1 MHRMLDDAGKDALF
15 RSARSHNGFLDQP
28 VPPHVLDELYQLAKM
43 GPTSANCSPLRLVF
57 LVSPEAKARLAP
69 ALNAGNRAK
78 TASAPVTCILA
89 YDTRFYEW
97 AARLFPHNPGLYD
110 SFVQDAR
117 HAETTAF
124 RNATLQAG
132 YFLLAARALGL
143 DCGPMS
149 GFDEAQVNATFFP
162 DGRFRVN
169 FLCNLGMGDPAML
182 FGRLPRL
189 EFDEACRV
197 L

>member
-1 MHRMLDDAGKDALF
+1 MLDKAGMEALF
-15 RSARSHNGFLDQP
+15 SGARSHNGFLDRP
-28 VPPHVLDELYQLAKM
+28 VPEALLRELYDLVKW
-43 GPTSANCSPLRLVF
+43 GPTSANCSPQRILF
-57 LVSPEAKARLAP
+57 LATPEAKARLLP
-69 ALNAGNRAK
+69 ALSPGNVAK
-78 TASAPVTCILA
+78 TTSAPVTCILA
-89 YDTRFYEW
+89 YDRHFHEH
-97 AARLFPHNPGLYD
+97 AEALFPHNPGLYG
-110 SFVQDAR
+110 SFARDER

-149 GFDEAQVNATFFP
+149 GFDEALVNQTFFP
-162 DGRFRVN
+162 DGRCRVN
-169 FLCNLGMGDPAML
+169 FLCNLGQGDSAKL

-189 EFDEACRV
+189 AFEQACSV

>member
-1 MHRMLDDAGKDALF
+1 MDALF
-15 RSARSHNGFLDQP
+15 RDARSQNGFLDRP
-28 VPPHVLDELYQLAKM
+28 VAPALLRELYDLAKW
-43 GPTSANCSPLRLVF
+43 GPTSANCSPQRIVF
-57 LVSPEAKARLAP
+57 LTTPEAKAHLLP
-69 ALNAGNRAK
+69 ALNPGNVAK
-78 TASAPVTCILA
+78 TSSAPVTCVLG
-89 YDTRFYEW
+89 YDRRFYEH
-97 AARLFPHNPGLYD
+97 AESLFPHNPQMYG
-110 SFVQDAR
+110 SFARDAG

-149 GFDEAQVNATFFP
+149 GFNEEAVNAAFFA
-162 DGRFRVN
+162 DGRCRVN
-169 FLCNLGMGDPAML
+169 FLCNLGYGDPGKL

-189 EFDEACRV
+189 EFEQACTV

>member
-1 MHRMLDDAGKDALF
+1 MLDKAGMHALF
-15 RSARSHNGFLDQP
+15 QGARSHNGFLDSP
-28 VPPHVLDELYQLAKM
+28 VPEALLRDLYDLVKW
-43 GPTSANCSPLRLVF
+43 GPTSANCTPQRILF
-57 LVSPEAKARLAP
+57 LVTPEAKARLLP
-69 ALNAGNRAK
+69 ALSPGNVAK
-78 TASAPVTCILA
+78 TASAPVTCILG
-89 YDTRFYEW
+89 YDRRFHEH
-97 AARLFPHNPGLYD
+97 AETLFPHNPGLYD
-110 SFVQDAR
+110 SFARDER

-149 GFDEAQVNATFFP
+149 GFDEDLVNTRFFP
-162 DGRFRVN
+162 DGRCRVN
-169 FLCNLGMGDPAML
+169 FLCNLGQGDPARL

-189 EFDEACRV
+189 PFDQACSV

>member
-1 MHRMLDDAGKDALF
+1 MNFMLDEPGKDALF
-15 RSARSHNGFLDQP
+15 RAARSQNGFLDQP
-28 VPPHVLDELYQLAKM
+28 VPQALLEELYQLAKM
-43 GPTSANCSPLRLVF
+43 GPTSANCSPQRVVF
-57 LVSPEAKARLAP
+57 LVSAQAKARLAP
-69 ALNAGNRAK
+69 ALNPGNLAK

-89 YDTRFYEW
+89 YDTRFHEL
-97 AARLFPHNPGLYD
+97 AERLFPHNPRLYD
-110 SFVQDAR
+110 SFAHDPR

-124 RNATLQAG
+124 RNATLQAA

-149 GFDEAQVNATFFP
+149 GFDEAQVNASFFP

-169 FLCNLGMGDPAML
+169 FLCNLGYGDASKL

-189 EFDEACRV
+189 DFDEACRV